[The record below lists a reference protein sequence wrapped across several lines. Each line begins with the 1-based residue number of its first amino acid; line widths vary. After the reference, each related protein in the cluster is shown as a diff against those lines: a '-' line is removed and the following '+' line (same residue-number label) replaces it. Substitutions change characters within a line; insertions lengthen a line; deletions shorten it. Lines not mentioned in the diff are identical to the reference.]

1 MEECALI
8 AAARMGDQE
17 AFAQLHR
24 LHVGYVRSVIRSIM
38 RNDNEVEDLCQDTF
52 LLAFTRLDSFEGT
65 AQFRTWLTRIA
76 VNQCMVSLRKSKL
89 QSLQMED
96 AKTFA
101 CHDARLE
108 AVGARMDID
117 KLLRRLRP
125 GQRQVLEMA
134 YLDGLPDQEI
144 AAALNTSLFSVKSK
158 ISRAKRRIRKVA
170 NNK

>member
-24 LHVGYVRSVIRSIM
+24 LHVGYIRGVVRSIM

-76 VNQCMVSLRKSKL
+76 VNQCLLSLRKSGS
-89 QSLQMED
+89 QTIGMDAED
-96 AKTFA
+96 FA
-101 CHDARLE
+101 CRDAQLDG
-108 AVGARMDID
+108 VGARMDVE

-125 GQRQVLEMA
+125 AQRQVLEMA
-134 YLDGLPDQEI
+134 YLDGMPDQEI
-144 AAALNTSLFSVKSK
+144 AAALDTTLFSVTNK
-158 ISRAKRRIRKVA
+158 IHKAKLRIRTMAK
-170 NNK
+170 NK